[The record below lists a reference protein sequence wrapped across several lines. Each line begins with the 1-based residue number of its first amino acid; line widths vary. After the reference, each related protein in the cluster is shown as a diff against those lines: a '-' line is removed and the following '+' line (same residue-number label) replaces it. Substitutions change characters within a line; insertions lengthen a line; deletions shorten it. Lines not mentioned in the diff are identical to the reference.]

1 MKLLNETS
9 VIVQTT
15 VNRTQSGNIN
25 SNSTDLVASNVYFFC
40 VVTIQGKTSPIN
52 VLHF

>member
-9 VIVQTT
+9 VIVQKS

-25 SNSTDLVASNVYFFC
+25 SNSTDLVASTVYFLC
-40 VVTIQGKTSPIN
+40 VVTIQGNTSPMN